1 MQKTFTFK
9 RWVSTILAIVMLL
22 GLVPTATLASA
33 GGGTHG
39 GSTGDAGA
47 AGTNPQGWNW
57 DYNAFSRYTLIKL
70 PSGANNPSE
79 YQVIGTV
86 DIVDSAYENRL
97 TDAPDSMLWVGTSYA
112 DGAYTKTAGMNTCL
126 LYTSDAADE

>member
-47 AGTNPQGWNW
+47 AGTNP
-57 DYNAFSRYTLIKL
+57 
-70 PSGANNPSE
+70 
-79 YQVIGTV
+79 
-86 DIVDSAYENRL
+86 
-97 TDAPDSMLWVGTSYA
+97 
-112 DGAYTKTAGMNTCL
+112 
-126 LYTSDAADE
+126 